1 MTSLERLV
9 MCLPFNCARHKEWE
23 EKGSPDLRC
32 RKKYSG
38 SKKIFAAGTD
48 AGNTGG
54 NQLLHMAA
62 VRVHHIH
69 GIAIVGVGK
78 IDLSVVF
85 TEHAAVVKIAGTV
98 AHGAFGNGGN
108 AVA

>member
-1 MTSLERLV
+1 
-9 MCLPFNCARHKEWE
+9 
-23 EKGSPDLRC
+23 
-32 RKKYSG
+32 
-38 SKKIFAAGTD
+38 
-48 AGNTGG
+48 
-54 NQLLHMAA
+54 MAA

>member
-1 MTSLERLV
+1 MGGKKVAQTCGAGRSILEV
-9 MCLPFNCARHKEWE
+9 
-23 EKGSPDLRC
+23 
-32 RKKYSG
+32 
-38 SKKIFAAGTD
+38 KKIFAAGTD
-48 AGNTGG
+48 VGNTGG

-69 GIAIVGVGK
+69 GIAIVGVGE

-85 TEHAAVVKIAGTV
+85 TEHAAVVKIAGGI